1 MQMSRFNQTNNKR
14 CSGINIKN
22 EIKHSNGSRSSPMWP
37 YLKIHNSTFFFF
49 SSESPPHGRPLSPE
63 KSPPSPLQILPFFLF
78 PSVLSLSQQAMPVP
92 VPSAAQKLC
101 PLCSLRAPKHSPP
114 IMSSPG
120 KIKLKIQKKSLFRGS
135 TTTYKSYFLTFK
147 NKGNKLEI
155 FHILKET
162 FVIQNI
168 RKQF

>member
-101 PLCSLRAPKHSPP
+101 LPCSSEPPNTALPSCRAP
-114 IMSSPG
+114 
-120 KIKLKIQKKSLFRGS
+120 
-135 TTTYKSYFLTFK
+135 
-147 NKGNKLEI
+147 GNK
-155 FHILKET
+155 
-162 FVIQNI
+162 N
-168 RKQF
+168 

>member
-22 EIKHSNGSRSSPMWP
+22 EIKHSNGSRSSPRWP
-37 YLKIHNSTFFFF
+37 YLKIRNSTFFFF
-49 SSESPPHGRPLSPE
+49 SSESPPTRTSSASR
-63 KSPPSPLQILPFFLF
+63 KVSPLPSADPLLFLF

-120 KIKLKIQKKSLFRGS
+120 KIKLKIQKKVPLPGV
-135 TTTYKSYFLTFK
+135 Y
-147 NKGNKLEI
+147 N
-155 FHILKET
+155 
-162 FVIQNI
+162 
-168 RKQF
+168 